1 MLYLLATLLAFVH
14 VGLSLAIVVGLAI
27 LYMLPKAGAHRAAR

>member
-14 VGLSLAIVVGLAI
+14 VGLSLAIVAGLAI
-27 LYMLPKAGAHRAAR
+27 LYMLPRAGAHAATR

>member
-1 MLYLLATLLAFVH
+1 

-27 LYMLPKAGAHRAAR
+27 LYMLPKTGAHAATR

>member
-1 MLYLLATLLAFVH
+1 

-27 LYMLPKAGAHRAAR
+27 LYMLPKAGAHAATR